1 MDVKELLELES
12 PLTPEE
18 FDFIERELVA
28 RTREFAGC
36 ISNIL
41 KDVAAEDPRLARQL
55 ERASKS
61 MLENVE
67 KGAAAPGPD
76 GRPGVLA
83 RH

>member
-1 MDVKELLELES
+1 MNVDELLKLER

-18 FDFIERELVA
+18 FDFMEREMVA
-28 RTREFAGC
+28 RTRSLVSS
-36 ISNIL
+36 ISDIL
-41 KDVAAEDPRLARQL
+41 KDVAAEDPKLARQL
-55 ERASKS
+55 ERASRS